1 MRDYN
6 QLFARGISYNR
17 QAILN
22 WDQRRS
28 RMLADY
34 VNSNLF
40 MLTNGIIDR
49 VLSMILV
56 LEEREDEVL
65 LFFRNYQQEQQ
76 QVDNLF
82 SNLGLALS
90 DD

>member
-6 QLFARGISYNR
+6 QLFARGILYNR
-17 QAILN
+17 EAILN
-22 WDQRRS
+22 WDKRRS
-28 RMLADY
+28 RLLSDY

-40 MLTNGIIDR
+40 MMTNGIIDR

-76 QVDNLF
+76 QVDDLL
-82 SNLGLALS
+82 SNLGFILP
-90 DD
+90 DC